1 MARLYLD
8 IYAPESSAPAR
19 MAASIA
25 RNVFL
30 SLLFAALTGACA
42 RLKVF
47 LPFTPV
53 PVTGQVFAVLL
64 SGAVL
69 GKVYGPLSQMLYI
82 GLGVGGVPWFVLGPI
97 GPTGG
102 YIIGFFVASFLI
114 GYLLENQKYPRKS
127 WPRAFL
133 SMNAG
138 VGVIY
143 LLGLIQFSI
152 FMKKS
157 LLDSIPLAVLPFIP
171 FDILKA
177 AIAASAAK
185 LLARSTRSAKMPI
198 LIIKK

>member
-1 MARLYLD
+1 MAQSYLNLYV
-8 IYAPESSAPAR
+8 PETTAPALK
-19 MAASIA
+19 ASTA
-25 RNVFL
+25 RQVCL

-42 RLKVF
+42 QLKVF

-69 GKVYGPLSQMLYI
+69 GKAYGPLSQLFYI
-82 GLGVGGVPWFVLGPI
+82 GLGMLGVPWFVIGPI

-102 YIIGFFVASFLI
+102 YIVGFFAASFLT
-114 GYLLENQKYPRKS
+114 GHLMERWEHRLKS
-127 WPRAFL
+127 WPAAFL
-133 SMNAG
+133 SMTAG

-157 LLDSIPLAVLPFIP
+157 LIESIPLAVLPFIP

-177 AIAASAAK
+177 VCAASAVR
-185 LLARSTRSAKMPI
+185 LRVRSTRSIKMPI
-198 LIIKK
+198 LIKK